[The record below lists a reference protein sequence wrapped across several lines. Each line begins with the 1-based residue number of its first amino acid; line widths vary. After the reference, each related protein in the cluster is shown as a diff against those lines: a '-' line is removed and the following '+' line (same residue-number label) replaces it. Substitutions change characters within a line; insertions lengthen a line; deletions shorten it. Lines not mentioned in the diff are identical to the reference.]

1 MVFRN
6 SQHVGLLYGAIRW
19 IVCSR
24 PAIFQLPGGRSHVT
38 CNDVNTTQTN
48 SRLMS
53 TVQSVKFA
61 CAGSFD
67 I

>member
-1 MVFRN
+1 MLGYHMVLLD
-6 SQHVGLLYGAIRW
+6 GLYTLDQRASSYP
-19 IVCSR
+19 V
-24 PAIFQLPGGRSHVT
+24 GRSHVT
-38 CNDVNTTQTN
+38 SNDVNTTQTN